1 MLPSFRLTY
10 QGLLRAVGATAV
22 AISLTGAAQA
32 QDYRSW
38 TGFYAGLHG
47 GYHWGGSSSLSLLP
61 DEAAWAALSPDYA
74 QFDGRTGGTVDDYIA
89 GGQIGYNWRAG
100 GFIVGLE
107 ADISRTSAGTDVD
120 RTVMVTEGLDTF
132 PIRLQNAAEID
143 WLGTLRA
150 RIGVTPFGNDRVLV
164 YVTGGLAYARVKTA
178 HSFIDVDNASG
189 YAGSSSGWE
198 AGGTIGA
205 GLEWGIGGGWTL
217 KAEYLYYDLG
227 DIKVH
232 GEHVNNAAPPEFGTD
247 AHYDLNGHIARLGV
261 NYRIGGY

>member
-1 MLPSFRLTY
+1 
-10 QGLLRAVGATAV
+10 
-22 AISLTGAAQA
+22 
-32 QDYRSW
+32 
-38 TGFYAGLHG
+38 
-47 GYHWGGSSSLSLLP
+47 
-61 DEAAWAALSPDYA
+61 
-74 QFDGRTGGTVDDYIA
+74 
-89 GGQIGYNWRAG
+89 
-100 GFIVGLE
+100 
-107 ADISRTSAGTDVD
+107 
-120 RTVMVTEGLDTF
+120 MVTEGLDTF

-227 DIKVH
+227 DIKEH